1 MNNFQY
7 LCIRKTSSVYESL
20 DRHRQAGTPAR
31 GFQEPPGAA
40 RPPQPSHRQT
50 AGNRQMDA
58 CCHTRHRHTSIIPHH
73 RRILNHFHISYSL
86 ILALFL
92 TRFCLYPV
100 QIATA
105 PHAHCTIDAV
115 APVLALFT
123 VPMHSF
129 FAFLKCRPA
138 GEIDIIQYMHYYS
151 TYDMAGRLAGC
162 GRAYMLCIR
171 ITLIISRQFLAPTF
185 FLMLQSC
192 TFTV

>member
-73 RRILNHFHISYSL
+73 RRISVVTSHSRWAMAAAKPAFISQYSTL
-86 ILALFL
+86 SRLSLSSSLVLRTSFSCDIQSIWSHSLVSAGCSLLFL
-92 TRFCLYPV
+92 
-100 QIATA
+100 QN
-105 PHAHCTIDAV
+105 
-115 APVLALFT
+115 
-123 VPMHSF
+123 
-129 FAFLKCRPA
+129 AFIMS
-138 GEIDIIQYMHYYS
+138 G
-151 TYDMAGRLAGC
+151 
-162 GRAYMLCIR
+162 
-171 ITLIISRQFLAPTF
+171 
-185 FLMLQSC
+185 LMLI
-192 TFTV
+192 